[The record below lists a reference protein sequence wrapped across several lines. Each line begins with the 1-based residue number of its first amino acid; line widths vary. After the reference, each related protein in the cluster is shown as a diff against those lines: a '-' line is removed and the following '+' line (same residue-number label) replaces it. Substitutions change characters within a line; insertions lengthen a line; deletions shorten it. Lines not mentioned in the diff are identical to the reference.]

1 MCHLPARRHVREGLP
16 LHTLADEHEQPVKR
30 WSSKDKA
37 AVTASLRPIEP
48 TRNKRIVQ
56 IVLQPGVEFH
66 RPLLMP

>member
-1 MCHLPARRHVREGLP
+1 MCHPPARRHVSEG
-16 LHTLADEHEQPVKR
+16 HHFHILADEHDLTVES

-37 AVTASLRPIEP
+37 AVTASLRPIKP

-56 IVLQPGVEFH
+56 IVLLPGAEFH